1 MFRIQGEYTT
11 AKIFTDNIEEGA
23 LSQVYDICNHIAFKN
38 SKIRIMP
45 DVHKGAGICIGFTA
59 ELKDKVIPNVVG
71 VDIGCGVLAV
81 NLGNIDINLEKL
93 DKFIRK
99 NIPSGFD
106 GYGNPE
112 FKLNGYEKDI
122 CNTIGL
128 NKDKQASKLGTL
140 GGGNHFIEVDLDKND
155 NKYLLIHTGSRN
167 FGYKIAKYWQ
177 DKAIKVFENKR
188 NKKRQNLI
196 ESLKD
201 QNRHQEIEEKLKEFK
216 NRNKLSKQLRYL
228 EGDNKS
234 NYLLNMEVAQSYAKA
249 NRKFISE
256 KILNYLGLSIGEV
269 SYIDTVHN
277 YIGGDDIIRKGAVS
291 AKKGEKLVIPLN
303 MKDGAIIADGRGN
316 PDWNYSAPHGAGRV
330 MSRTEAKKKL
340 NIDKF
345 KNDMKDIY
353 SKSISSNTL
362 DESPRAYKNKN
373 LILDNTNETI
383 EVIKRLKPIYNFKD
397 GGEQ

>member
-59 ELKDKVIPNVVG
+59 ELKDKIIPNVVG

-81 NLGNIDINLEKL
+81 NLGKIDINLEKL

-106 GYGNPE
+106 GYGSPE

-122 CNTIGL
+122 CNIIGL

-140 GGGNHFIEVDLDKND
+140 GGGNHFIEIDNDKNN

-177 DKAIKVFENKR
+177 NKAIEVFENKR
-188 NKKRQNLI
+188 NKKRKKLI
-196 ESLKD
+196 ERLKG

-216 NRNKLSKQLRYL
+216 NRNKVSKQLRYL
-228 EGDNKS
+228 EGNNQS

-249 NRKFISE
+249 NRKYISE
-256 KILNYLGLSIGEV
+256 KILNYLDLSINEV
-269 SYIDTVHN
+269 SYIDTIHN

-291 AKKGEKLVIPLN
+291 AKKSEKLVIPLN
-303 MKDGAIIADGRGN
+303 MKDGAIIAKGKGN
-316 PDWNYSAPHGAGRV
+316 LDWNYSAPHGAGRV
-330 MSRTEAKKKL
+330 MSRTEAKNKL
-340 NIDKF
+340 DINEF
-345 KNDMKDIY
+345 QNDMKNIY
-353 SKSISSNTL
+353 SKSLNKNTL
-362 DESPRAYKNKN
+362 DESPRAYKDTDI
-373 LILDNTNETI
+373 ILDNTKETI
-383 EVIKRLKPIYNFKD
+383 EVIERLKPIYNFKD